1 MCQKAAPSL
10 NKLFVAI
17 KEDSSLNSDIRV
29 FGVAVGDELKQIT
42 AFKKQFRV
50 FFPVVPDTDGDVYGD
65 LGIPGVPFTVVT
77 NKEGK
82 VLMTHSGVIEDLD
95 KMLKEIRELHK
106 QQ

>member
-1 MCQKAAPSL
+1 M
-10 NKLFVAI
+10 AI

-65 LGIPGVPFTVVT
+65 LGIPGVPYTVVT